1 MPGKRIFH
9 NGAKRSSK
17 KGLDPGSLVYVGEPK
32 VGTPRITVLDYDA
45 ENFLEKTAATCG
57 ECFAFRDTATVTWI
71 NVDGVH
77 DPAIVEAIGGHFG
90 LHALILEDILTTSQ
104 RPKLEDLGDMLYI
117 VVRMLE
123 YDEAKA
129 EIGTD
134 QLSLIL
140 GSNFVISFQEREGDM
155 FDPVRDRIRRNK
167 GRIRKLGPDY
177 LAYALLDAVVDHYFT
192 VLEKLGER
200 IETLEEELVDD
211 PRKETMHA
219 IHGLKREMIYL
230 RKSVWPL
237 REVVAGL
244 ERAESGLIQKATDIF
259 FRDVYDHT
267 IQVIDNIETYRDMLS
282 GMVETYLSS
291 ISNRMN
297 EVMKVLTII
306 STIFIPLTFIV
317 GVYGMNFDV
326 MPELRW
332 PWGYFLIWG
341 IMLGL
346 GGAMVVFFRRK
357 KWL

>member
-45 ENFLEKTAATCG
+45 DNFLEKTAATCQ

-77 DPAIVEAIGGHFG
+77 DPAIIEAIGGHFG
-90 LHALILEDILTTSQ
+90 LHPLILEDILTTSQ
-104 RPKLEDLGDMLYI
+104 RPKMEDLGDMLYI

-123 YDEAKA
+123 YDEAKG

-140 GSNFVISFQEREGDM
+140 GSNFVISFQEQEGDM
-155 FDPVRDRIRRNK
+155 FDPVRERIRRNK

-244 ERAESGLIQKATDIF
+244 ERAESGLIQKSTNIF

-332 PWGYFLIWG
+332 PWGYYLIWG

-346 GGAMVVFFRRK
+346 GGAMVAFFRRK

>member
-1 MPGKRIFH
+1 MPAKRILR
-9 NGAKRSSK
+9 NGAKRSRK
-17 KGLDPGSLVYVGEPK
+17 NGMDPGSLVYVGEAK
-32 VGTPRITVLDYDA
+32 TAKPRITILDYDG
-45 ENFLEKTAATCG
+45 EKFLEKEAASCE
-57 ECFAFRDTATVTWI
+57 ECFAFRDSASVTWI

-77 DPAIVEAIGGHFG
+77 DASIIETIGTHFG
-90 LHALILEDILTTSQ
+90 LHPLILEDILTTSQ
-104 RPKLEDLGDMLYI
+104 RPKMEDLGDMLYL

-123 YDEAKA
+123 YDGTKGEVD
-129 EIGTD
+129 TD
-134 QLSLIL
+134 QLSLIV
-140 GSNFVISFQEREGDM
+140 GRNFVISFQERAGDM
-155 FDPVRDRIRRNK
+155 FDPIRDRIRRNK

-177 LAYALLDAVVDHYFT
+177 LAYALLDAVVDQYFV

-200 IETLEEELVDD
+200 IETLEEELVDN
-211 PRKETMHA
+211 PRKETMHEL
-219 IHGLKREMIYL
+219 HGLKREMIYL

-244 ERAESGLIQKATDIF
+244 ERAESGLIHESTNIF

-317 GVYGMNFDV
+317 GVYGMNFKH
-326 MPELRW
+326 MPELEWR
-332 PWGYFLIWG
+332 WGYFLIWG
-341 IMLGL
+341 IIIAVAL
-346 GGAMVVFFRRK
+346 AMAKFFRRK
-357 KWL
+357 QWL